1 MKILMAASEMVPY
14 IKTGGLGDVLGALP
28 KTLAARGHEVV
39 VCLPYYR
46 SLTVPVA
53 DVRRFPED
61 IAIPVGDRTYSARV
75 YEVRQPRNKLNV
87 WLIRCDHFFGRDSLY
102 IDPDTGADYADND
115 ERFIFFTR
123 AVFEAPSQA
132 MFLPDILHVHD
143 WQTALAPVYL
153 KQLHR
158 TRALYV
164 DTKSVL
170 TIHNLAHQGTFPPER
185 YPLIGLSPDLM
196 RPGEP
201 FEFYGKI
208 NLLKAGIV
216 HADKITTVS
225 PRYAREIT
233 TEPFGAG
240 LHGVLQG
247 RSNDLV
253 GILNGVDYTVWS
265 PSRDRRIPYRY
276 HINNLGGKR
285 KTRVELM
292 NAIGLPI
299 RERVPL
305 IGVISRL
312 AHQKGFDLMAA
323 AAERLFQMDIQM
335 VVLGVGDEKY
345 HRLFDELQ
353 QRYPDKLKC
362 FFRLDEDLAHMIEA
376 GSDIFLMPSLFEPCG
391 LNQIYS
397 LKYGTVPLV
406 HAVGGLADTIVDFDP
421 DTGEGTGFVFDQ
433 ATPEALIDTVAR
445 AIAVFQKKRA
455 WTRLMKNGMQQ
466 DYSWARV
473 VGKYEELYRELLG
486 SRS

>member
-1 MKILMAASEMVPY
+1 MKVLMAASEMIPY

-28 KTLAARGHEVV
+28 KTLAARGHKVA

-53 DVRRFPED
+53 DVRAFSEE
-61 IAIPVGDRTYSARV
+61 ISVPVGDRTYTARV
-75 YEVRQPRNKLNV
+75 YEVHQRRKKVRV
-87 WLIRCDHFFGRDSLY
+87 WLIRCDQLFGRDSLY
-102 IDPDTGADYADND
+102 VDPATGQDYADND
-115 ERFIFFTR
+115 ERFIFFSR
-123 AVFEAPSQA
+123 AVFEAAVQA
-132 MFLPDILHVHD
+132 DFPPDILHVHD

-153 KQLHR
+153 KESQRSRPLFAE
-158 TRALYV
+158 TR
-164 DTKSVL
+164 SVL

-185 YPLIGLSPDLM
+185 FSLVGLNADLL

-201 FEFYGKI
+201 FEFYGKV
-208 NLLKAGIV
+208 NFLKAGIV
-216 HADKITTVS
+216 YSDKITTVS

-247 RSNDLV
+247 RSSDLV

-292 NAIGLPI
+292 NILGLPI
-299 RERVPL
+299 REQTPL
-305 IGVISRL
+305 IGVVSRL
-312 AHQKGFDLMAA
+312 AHQKGFDLIAV
-323 AAERLFQMDIQM
+323 AAERLFEMDVQMA
-335 VVLGVGDEKY
+335 VLGVGEEKY
-345 HRLFDELQ
+345 HRLFDDLQ
-353 QRYPDKLKC
+353 RRYPDKLKC
-362 FFRLDEDLAHMIEA
+362 IFRLDEEMAHMIEA

-406 HAVGGLADTIVDFDP
+406 HAVGGLADTITEFDP
-421 DTGEGTGFVFDQ
+421 ETCEGNGFVFDH
-433 ATPEALIDTVAR
+433 ATPEALLETVRR
-445 AIAVFQKKRA
+445 AVDIFGKKRI

-486 SRS
+486 S